1 MKWYEEEGG
10 KLVVEDI
17 DQDGVLLLW
26 LAEKFRIDLRVLLFL
41 FDQYGKDLWFFFY
54 LFAGMTVRFPSI
66 ERLLK
71 AIKDVQSV
79 LSGVK
84 VDSAVGKFAEKV
96 VKEGKL
102 EFDLN
107 DRNRFPLGAFGLYE
121 CENEKDGDEG
131 GG

>member
-10 KLVVEDI
+10 KLVIEDI

-26 LAEKFRIDLRVLLFL
+26 LAEKYRIDLRVLLFL
-41 FDQYGKDLWFFFY
+41 FDQYRKDVWFFFY
-54 LFAGMTVRFPSI
+54 LFAGMVVKFPSV

-71 AIKDVQSV
+71 AVKDVQAV

-84 VDSAVGKFAEKV
+84 VDSAIGKFAERVIK
-96 VKEGKL
+96 GGRL

-107 DRNRFPLGAFGLYE
+107 DRSRFPLGMFGLYE
-121 CENEKDGDEG
+121 CEVDKEEG
-131 GG
+131 GE